1 MKSAAKW
8 AVLVGLLGVLLGCRN
23 DAEPVPE
30 SNAAPARLVLSMAVH
45 PVASDGA
52 LFTGVVAARTESEL
66 GFRVAGEVIERRVD
80 PGDRV
85 KRDDVLLVL
94 DVDDFELALRAAR
107 QRVRSADASVRQ
119 LQNDEKRYRQL
130 ADNGAISR
138 QAHDQLVTELR
149 VAEANLASARA
160 DAEQVENR
168 RGYSTLTADADGVIT
183 DVLVD
188 QGQVVAA
195 GQVVARLAHSG
206 AREAVIN
213 IPETQRALASSSAQ
227 AFQFGQPDTP
237 IGATLRELSA
247 VADPVTRTYRARYVL
262 DPVAEPLAIGST
274 VSIRLQD
281 SERAPQLRVP
291 LGALLDQGNGKGTGV
306 WVIDGDS
313 RVRFTPV
320 EVARLG
326 QEFAVLSG
334 GLEDGQRVVALGA
347 HLLHEGDAVKPL
359 PEGKLGGSD
368 AARSL

>member
-1 MKSAAKW
+1 MTSAAKL
-8 AVLVGLLGVLLGCRN
+8 AVLVGILGGLLGCREE
-23 DAEPVPE
+23 AAPVADNSE
-30 SNAAPARLVLSMAVH
+30 APARLVLSMEVH
-45 PVASDGA
+45 PVTSDGA

-80 PGDRV
+80 SGDRV
-85 KRDDVLLVL
+85 KRGDVLLVL

-107 QRVRSADASVRQ
+107 QRVRSAEASVRQ
-119 LQNDEKRYRQL
+119 LQSDEKRYRQL
-130 ADNGAISR
+130 ADNGAVSR

-160 DAEQVENR
+160 DAAQVENR

-195 GQVVARLAHSG
+195 GQVVAQLAHSG

-213 IPETQRALASSSAQ
+213 IPETQRGLASGTAQ
-227 AFQFGQPDTP
+227 AFLFGHPDTP
-237 IGATLRELSA
+237 LGATLRELSA
-247 VADPVTRTYRARYVL
+247 VADPITRTYRARYVL
-262 DPVAEPLAIGST
+262 ETAGEPLPIGST

-281 SERAPQLRVP
+281 SQSTPQLRVP
-291 LGALLDQGNGKGTGV
+291 LGALLDQGHGTGV
-306 WVIDGDS
+306 WVIDGDN

-326 QEFAVLSG
+326 QEFALLSG

-347 HLLHEGDAVKPL
+347 HLLHEGDAVKLL
-359 PEGKLGGSD
+359 PEGQLAGTE

>member
-30 SNAAPARLVLSMAVH
+30 SNAV
-45 PVASDGA
+45 
-52 LFTGVVAARTESEL
+52 TGVVAARTESEL

-262 DPVAEPLAIGST
+262 DTSAEPLAIGST

-281 SERAPQLRVP
+281 SERAPRLRVP
-291 LGALLDQGNGKGTGV
+291 LGALLNQGHGTGV

-320 EVARLG
+320 EVERLG
-326 QEFAVLSG
+326 QEFAVLSAC
-334 GLEDGQRVVALGA
+334 LEDGQRVVALGA
-347 HLLHEGDAVKPL
+347 HLLHEGDAVKQL
-359 PEGKLGGSD
+359 PEGKLAGSE

>member
-1 MKSAAKW
+1 MRSAAKLV
-8 AVLVGLLGVLLGCRN
+8 VLVGILGGLLGCREE
-23 DAEPVPE
+23 AAPVADNSE
-30 SNAAPARLVLSMAVH
+30 APARLVLSMEVH
-45 PVASDGA
+45 PVTRDGA

-85 KRDDVLLVL
+85 KRGDVLLVL

-107 QRVRSADASVRQ
+107 QRVRSAEASVRQ
-119 LQNDEKRYRQL
+119 LQNDEQRYRQL
-130 ADNGAISR
+130 ADNGAVSR
-138 QAHDQLVTELR
+138 QAYDQLATELR

-160 DAEQVENR
+160 DAAQVENR

-183 DVLVD
+183 EVLAD

-195 GQVVARLAHSG
+195 GQVVAQLAHSG
-206 AREAVIN
+206 AREAVIS
-213 IPETQRALASSSAQ
+213 IPETQRALADSPAQ
-227 AFQFGQPDTP
+227 AFLFGQPDTP

-262 DPVAEPLAIGST
+262 DTTGEPLPIGST

-281 SERAPQLRVP
+281 SQSTPQLQVP
-291 LGALLDQGNGKGTGV
+291 LGALLDQGAGTGV
-306 WVIDGDS
+306 WVIDADN

-326 QEFAVLSG
+326 QEFAVIGG

-359 PEGKLGGSD
+359 PEGQLAGTET
-368 AARSL
+368 ARSL

>member
-1 MKSAAKW
+1 MTSAAKL
-8 AVLVGLLGVLLGCRN
+8 AVLVGILGGLLGCREE
-23 DAEPVPE
+23 AAPVADNSE
-30 SNAAPARLVLSMAVH
+30 APARLVLSMEVH
-45 PVASDGA
+45 PVTSDGA

-85 KRDDVLLVL
+85 KRGDVLLVL

-107 QRVRSADASVRQ
+107 QRVRSAEASVRQ
-119 LQNDEKRYRQL
+119 LQSDEKRYRQL
-130 ADNGAISR
+130 ADNGAVSR

-160 DAEQVENR
+160 DAAQVENR

-183 DVLVD
+183 EVLVD

-195 GQVVARLAHSG
+195 GQVVAQLAHSG

-213 IPETQRALASSSAQ
+213 IPETQRGLASGTAQ
-227 AFQFGQPDTP
+227 AFLFGHPDTP
-237 IGATLRELSA
+237 LGATLRELSA
-247 VADPVTRTYRARYVL
+247 VADPITRTYRARYVL
-262 DPVAEPLAIGST
+262 ETAGEPLPIGST

-281 SERAPQLRVP
+281 SQSTPQLRVP
-291 LGALLDQGNGKGTGV
+291 LGALLDQGHGIGV
-306 WVIDGDS
+306 WVIDGDN

-326 QEFAVLSG
+326 QEFALLSG

-347 HLLHEGDAVKPL
+347 HLLHEGDAVKLL
-359 PEGKLGGSD
+359 PEGQLAGTE

>member
-1 MKSAAKW
+1 MTSAAKL
-8 AVLVGLLGVLLGCRN
+8 AVLVGILGGLLGCREE
-23 DAEPVPE
+23 AAPVADNSE
-30 SNAAPARLVLSMAVH
+30 APARLVLSMEVH
-45 PVASDGA
+45 PVTSDGA

-85 KRDDVLLVL
+85 KRGDVLLVL

-107 QRVRSADASVRQ
+107 QRVRSAEASVRQ
-119 LQNDEKRYRQL
+119 LQSDEKRYRQL
-130 ADNGAISR
+130 ADNGAVSR

-160 DAEQVENR
+160 DAAQVENR

-183 DVLVD
+183 EVLVD

-195 GQVVARLAHSG
+195 GQVVAQLAHSG

-213 IPETQRALASSSAQ
+213 IPETQRGLASGTAQ
-227 AFQFGQPDTP
+227 AFLFGHPDTP
-237 IGATLRELSA
+237 LGATLRELSA
-247 VADPVTRTYRARYVL
+247 VADPITRTYRARYVL
-262 DPVAEPLAIGST
+262 ETAGEPLPIGST

-281 SERAPQLRVP
+281 SQSTPQLRVP
-291 LGALLDQGNGKGTGV
+291 LGALLDQGHGTGV
-306 WVIDGDS
+306 WVIDGDN

-326 QEFAVLSG
+326 QEFALLSG

-347 HLLHEGDAVKPL
+347 HLLHEGDAVKLL
-359 PEGKLGGSD
+359 PEGQLAGTE

>member
-1 MKSAAKW
+1 MKSAARL
-8 AVLVGLLGVLLGCRN
+8 AVLVGLLGSLLGCR
-23 DAEPVPE
+23 DEAAPVAEHSE
-30 SNAAPARLVLSMAVH
+30 TPARLVLSMEVH
-45 PVASDGA
+45 PVANDGA

-262 DPVAEPLAIGST
+262 DTVAEPLAIGST

-320 EVARLG
+320 EVVRLG

-334 GLEDGQRVVALGA
+334 GLEDGQQVVALGA

-359 PEGKLGGSD
+359 PEGKLAGSD

>member
-1 MKSAAKW
+1 MKSAARL
-8 AVLVGLLGVLLGCRN
+8 AVLVGLLGSLLGCR
-23 DAEPVPE
+23 DEAAPVAEHSE
-30 SNAAPARLVLSMAVH
+30 TPARLVLSMEVH
-45 PVASDGA
+45 PVANDGA

-130 ADNGAISR
+130 ADNGAVSR

-160 DAEQVENR
+160 DASQVENR
-168 RGYSTLTADADGVIT
+168 RGYSTLTADADGIIT
-183 DVLVD
+183 DVLAD

-213 IPETQRALASSSAQ
+213 IPETQRGLAASQAQ
-227 AFQFGQPDTP
+227 AFLFGQPDTP
-237 IGATLRELSA
+237 IAATLRELSA

-262 DPVAEPLAIGST
+262 DTSAEPLAIGST

-281 SERAPQLRVP
+281 SERAPRLRVP
-291 LGALLDQGNGKGTGV
+291 LGALLNQGHGTGV

-320 EVARLG
+320 EVERLG
-326 QEFAVLSG
+326 QEFAVLSA

-347 HLLHEGDAVKPL
+347 HLLHEGDAVKQL
-359 PEGKLGGSD
+359 PEGKLAGSE

>member
-30 SNAAPARLVLSMAVH
+30 SNAVPARLVLSMAVH

-149 VAEANLASARA
+149 VASARA

-262 DPVAEPLAIGST
+262 DTVAEPLAIGST

-320 EVARLG
+320 EVVRLG

-334 GLEDGQRVVALGA
+334 GLEDGQQVVALGA

-359 PEGKLGGSD
+359 PEGKLAGSD